1 MDILETAARSF
12 EKLLTI
18 KYEVILGRR
27 GTTVVVNL
35 SFHKEDFY
43 HLAGLQY
50 LTDIQQLKGSR
61 SSIFDKILNDNKFRQ
76 RILKSKVIYKITERI
91 KFLAQLET
99 LLDANETV
107 F

>member
-50 LTDIQQLKGSR
+50 LTDIQ
-61 SSIFDKILNDNKFRQ
+61 
-76 RILKSKVIYKITERI
+76 
-91 KFLAQLET
+91 
-99 LLDANETV
+99 
-107 F
+107 